1 MFPIDNPFVT
11 DSEKLKFGRIFTSTR
26 QALVISGVDGL
37 TSDIPG
43 LMESPQL
50 QLFRVLF
57 CFIDGGDIR
66 VRVGPFELLQRFQEW
81 ARMVVPRPFTHLAS
95 SGNDGDS
102 GSTAGLDLGD
112 SGAKISSMARDDI
125 RRLLADW
132 RFISCSNEKLVLKVS
147 TNILQSFVFS
157 SSIRE
162 VIGSAK
168 RSKQVPCSVPWT
180 HLQNIQ

>member
-11 DSEKLKFGRIFTSTR
+11 DSEKLKFGRVFTSTR

-66 VRVGPFELLQRFQEW
+66 VRVGPFELLQRLQESTCT
-81 ARMVVPRPFTHLAS
+81 VPRPFTHLAS

-102 GSTAGLDLGD
+102 GSTVELDLGD

-125 RRLLADW
+125 SR
-132 RFISCSNEKLVLKVS
+132 
-147 TNILQSFVFS
+147 
-157 SSIRE
+157 
-162 VIGSAK
+162 
-168 RSKQVPCSVPWT
+168 
-180 HLQNIQ
+180 

>member
-37 TSDIPG
+37 TSDTPG

-57 CFIDGGDIR
+57 YFIDGGDIR
-66 VRVGPFELLQRFQEW
+66 VRVGPFEPLQRLQEW
-81 ARMVVPRPFTHLAS
+81 TRTVPRPFSHLAS

-102 GSTAGLDLGD
+102 GSTMELDLGD
-112 SGAKISSMARDDI
+112 SGAEISSIARDDI
-125 RRLLADW
+125 RR
-132 RFISCSNEKLVLKVS
+132 
-147 TNILQSFVFS
+147 
-157 SSIRE
+157 
-162 VIGSAK
+162 
-168 RSKQVPCSVPWT
+168 
-180 HLQNIQ
+180 

>member
-57 CFIDGGDIR
+57 YFIDGGDIR
-66 VRVGPFELLQRFQEW
+66 VRVGPCEPLQRLQEW
-81 ARMVVPRPFTHLAS
+81 TRTVPHPFSHLAS

-102 GSTAGLDLGD
+102 GSTMELDLGD
-112 SGAKISSMARDDI
+112 SGAEISSMARDDI
-125 RRLLADW
+125 RR
-132 RFISCSNEKLVLKVS
+132 
-147 TNILQSFVFS
+147 
-157 SSIRE
+157 
-162 VIGSAK
+162 
-168 RSKQVPCSVPWT
+168 
-180 HLQNIQ
+180 